1 MVHTAPAHGE
11 DDFRVCQEH
20 GIEFTCHGT
29 LFFFRHAIS
38 YVSTLSLIHFLLLV
52 DDQGKFMESV
62 EKFAGMDVLGNGND
76 AVIEALKGVSAV
88 LKEEK
93 YQHKYPYD
101 WRTKKPVIVR

>member
-1 MVHTAPAHGE
+1 MHTAPAHGE
-11 DDFRVCQEH
+11 DDFRVCMEH

-29 LFFFRHAIS
+29 IFFSAVHCLF
-38 YVSTLSLIHFLLLV
+38 VGTLADSLPTLV

-62 EKFAGMDVLGNGND
+62 DKFAGMDVLGNGND

-101 WRTKKPVIVR
+101 WRSKKPVIVR